1 MMTESLPVLKLPMVP
16 HRVREILYC
25 DHKPCHLY
33 KVTILPSPKADV
45 KSMWFVGMSWS

>member
-1 MMTESLPVLKLPMVP
+1 MMTDSLPVSKLPVVA